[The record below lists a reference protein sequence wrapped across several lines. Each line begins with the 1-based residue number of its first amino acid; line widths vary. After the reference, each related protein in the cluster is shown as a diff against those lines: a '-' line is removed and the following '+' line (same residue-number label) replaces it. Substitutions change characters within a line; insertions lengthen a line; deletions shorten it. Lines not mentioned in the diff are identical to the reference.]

1 MTLST
6 YASGTQTATVTT
18 EHFLSS
24 PNAVGKFQLY
34 LDLSNMAAGD
44 ILEVRAYKMAIAS
57 GASRAMWFHA
67 FYGAQPAINLIAMSA
82 WIANTLTDTN
92 AVRFSIKQT
101 FGTGRNFD
109 WLVVQEDATADAT
122 KINGSASAAVAQAL
136 AANTMVVGTAQTGTL
151 STTQMSTNLSQTIND
166 FYVGR
171 IIIWTSG
178 TLAGQAA
185 NITAYNGTTKVF
197 TYSTTTTAP
206 SNGDTFIIV

>member
-1 MTLST
+1 
-6 YASGTQTATVTT
+6 
-18 EHFLSS
+18 
-24 PNAVGKFQLY
+24 
-34 LDLSNMAAGD
+34 
-44 ILEVRAYKMAIAS
+44 
-57 GASRAMWFHA
+57 
-67 FYGAQPAINLIAMSA
+67 MSA

-109 WLVVQEDATADAT
+109 WLVVQEDATADAV

>member
-1 MTLST
+1 MTLTT
-6 YASGTQTATVTT
+6 YASGSQTATVTT

-24 PNAVGKFQLY
+24 PNAVGKFQLH
-34 LDLSNMAAGD
+34 LDLSAMQAGD
-44 ILEVRAYKMAIAS
+44 VLEVRAYKMTIA
-57 GASRAMWFHA
+57 GGTSRAMWFWS
-67 FYGAQPAINLIAMSA
+67 FSGAQPSQSLVMMSD

-101 FGTGRNFD
+101 FGTGRSYD
-109 WLVVQEDATADAT
+109 YLVVQETDQADAT
-122 KINGSASAAVAQAL
+122 KINGSASAASNQAL
-136 AANTMVVGTAQTGTL
+136 ASNSMVTGSAVTGTL
-151 STTQMSTNLSQTIND
+151 STTQMSTGLAQTIND

-185 NITAYNGTTKVF
+185 SITAYNGTTKVL
-197 TYSTTTTAP
+197 TYTTTTTAP